1 MKLMSILILLFA
13 FAIGYATFIENDF
26 GRSTSKA
33 LIFSKWWFEGIL
45 ILLTYNMINNLIK
58 RKLFRL
64 DKIAALTFHL
74 AFICFQSFSCFHQVQ
89 LVQKQTGLHNLILES
104 QK

>member
-1 MKLMSILILLFA
+1 MKLMTILILLFA

-45 ILLTYNMINNLIK
+45 ILLTYNMIYNLIK

-64 DKIAALTFHL
+64 DKIASLTF
-74 AFICFQSFSCFHQVQ
+74 SSCIYLYFNRSWHY
-89 LVQKQTGLHNLILES
+89 
-104 QK
+104 